1 MLHIDPALLGCT
13 RQSPYRHALQVG
25 YRWLRFERPL
35 EREFQRFYGAAHL
48 SRVRWAGYV
57 AIALFL
63 AFVLIDFTT
72 VPAAV
77 WAWTIPIRLVVVA
90 SLLGALW
97 ASYRARWRRHLQAV
111 LLVAATTCGLGTV
124 AIIGAALQH
133 GFALPYEGILL
144 VPLFVFL
151 IACLQ
156 WWHALLAMGLTL
168 VAFVGMELALQPDPT
183 ARLYQ
188 VVFMGAATA
197 VGALGG
203 YFLEHSTRT
212 TFLVHALLNEL
223 AERDGLTGLYNRRA
237 LNTQLDKLWRQ
248 AQRDGSDLGVAMV
261 DVDCVKR
268 YNDRFGHGAG
278 DAALK
283 AVAALVAGEARRPL
297 DLAAR
302 YGGEEFVLVW
312 HRPAASQLADMG
324 EQLRAGVAALA
335 LEHAGSESGT
345 LSVSIGIAA
354 VRPVQGRPVDDLL
367 HAADTALYQAKHL
380 GRDRVVVLAYPPR
393 ESVLFPLAEAG
404 GAGRAGVERLDAPA
418 V

>member
-1 MLHIDPALLGCT
+1 MLHIDPALLGST

-25 YRWLRFERPL
+25 YRWLRFEHPL
-35 EREFQRFYGAAHL
+35 EREFQRFHADAHV
-48 SRVRWAGYV
+48 SRMRWAGSV
-57 AIALFL
+57 GIALFL
-63 AFVLIDFTT
+63 AFVLIDYTT
-72 VPAAV
+72 VPAEV
-77 WAWTIPIRLVVVA
+77 WAWTIPIRFAVVA
-90 SLLGALW
+90 SLLAALW
-97 ASYRARWRRHLQAV
+97 ASHRGRWRRHLQAV
-111 LLVAATTCGLGTV
+111 LLLASTACGLGTV
-124 AIIGAALQH
+124 AIIGAALRH

-156 WWHALLAMGLTL
+156 WWPALLAMGLTL
-168 VAFVGMELALQPDPT
+168 AVFIGMELTLQPDPT

-188 VVFMGAATA
+188 IIFMGAATA

-237 LNTQLDKLWRQ
+237 LNTHLDKLWRQ

-261 DVDCVKR
+261 DVDFFKR
-268 YNDRFGHGAG
+268 YNDRYGHGAG

-283 AVAALVAGEARRPL
+283 AVATLVAGEARRPL

-312 HRPAASQLADMG
+312 HRPAAEQLADMG
-324 EQLRAGVAALA
+324 EQLRAGVAALG

-354 VRPVQGRPVDDLL
+354 VKPVQGRPVEDLL
-367 HAADTALYQAKHL
+367 HAADTALYEAKHG
-380 GRDRVVVLAYPPR
+380 GRNRVVVLAYPPR
-393 ESVLFPLAEAG
+393 ESVLFPLAG
-404 GAGRAGVERLDAPA
+404 STGSPAPA
-418 V
+418 ASPA